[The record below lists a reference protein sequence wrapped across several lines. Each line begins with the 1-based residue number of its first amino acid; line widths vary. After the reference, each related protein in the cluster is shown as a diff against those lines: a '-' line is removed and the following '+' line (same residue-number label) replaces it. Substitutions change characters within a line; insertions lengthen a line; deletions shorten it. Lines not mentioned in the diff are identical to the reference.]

1 MNKTDVL
8 SEVFQALHL
17 RGELY
22 FRTDIT
28 GAWAIEI
35 PADRRKIRF
44 HLVLQGRCAV
54 ALGDGDGDGG
64 GEAVEL
70 EAGDLAVVP
79 HGRAHV
85 LADRAGRKPKR
96 LDAVL
101 AQIPPDEAGVLC
113 IRHDGEGRVRLLC
126 GFCGFD
132 EAVDHPVL
140 SLLPEFIEVVPSRL
154 GGEPWLAAVL
164 QLMAM
169 EADVAGQGMNG
180 ILSRLLEVVFIQ
192 TVRARIGMEGVA
204 SAGYLQALSD
214 PRLGA
219 ALRGMHERPETPWT
233 LTSLARAAGMSRSVF
248 VERFTA
254 SVGQTPIAYL
264 TNWRLMQARRLLRDT
279 ALGTDEIGRRCGYA
293 SLPSFTRRFKA
304 AFGTGPGAFRRDVAR
319 Q

>member
-8 SEVFQALHL
+8 SDVFQALHL
-17 RGELY
+17 RSELY

-54 ALGDGDGDGG
+54 ALSGD
-64 GEAVEL
+64 GEAVVL

-79 HGRAHV
+79 HGRAHI

-101 AQIPPDEAGVLC
+101 ARVAPDEAGVLT

-126 GFCGFD
+126 GFCSFD

-140 SLLPEFIEVVPSRL
+140 SLLPEFIEVVPSKL

-164 QLMAM
+164 RLMAM
-169 EADVAGQGMNG
+169 EADFAGEGMNG

-192 TVRARIGMEGVA
+192 TVRARIGGEAAA
-204 SAGYLQALSD
+204 SSGYLQALSD
-214 PRLGA
+214 PKLGA
-219 ALRGMHERPETPWT
+219 ALRGMHDQPETPWT

-248 VERFTA
+248 AERFTTM
-254 SVGQTPIAYL
+254 VGETPIAYL

-279 ALGTDEIGRRCGYA
+279 SLGTDEIALRCGYA

-304 AFGTGPGAFRRDVAR
+304 AFGTGPGAFRRAAR
-319 Q
+319 H